1 MNDKNQINETTIFL
15 MVFTSLFFDAF
26 QALIGWIPYVGNVI
40 AGLISFFAFMTFWL
54 WFHMKGVKMMT
65 PKRFG
70 SLGLGGVIEMIPF
83 VNILPAWTMVVTY
96 LIGTT
101 KIKEIVGENSMLSKG
116 VNMINPK

>member
-1 MNDKNQINETTIFL
+1 MF
-15 MVFTSLFFDAF
+15 FTSLFFDAF
-26 QALIGWIPYVGNVI
+26 QALVGWIPYIGNVI

-70 SLGLGGVIEMIPF
+70 SLGLGAVIETIPF
-83 VNILPAWTMVVTY
+83 INLIPAWTMVVAY

-101 KIKEIVGENSMLSKG
+101 KIKEVVGDNPVLSKG
-116 VNMINPK
+116 VNMIKTK